1 MSAYFLTIID
11 IIIRYVRNNIQ
22 NEKYNLILWFPVF
35 QCAGILIYFSLNS
48 EPSFIFTVSTFL
60 LLVLTLILIAILCKK
75 HSMNLVLSKCSDA
88 GMKNDYSMT
97 IGVLCIAVIAVLIG
111 FTASKLRTTLVD
123 THILSKERYVK
134 DIIATVKDI
143 NDKGKYKNFC
153 FMK

>member
-1 MSAYFLTIID
+1 
-11 IIIRYVRNNIQ
+11 
-22 NEKYNLILWFPVF
+22 
-35 QCAGILIYFSLNS
+35 
-48 EPSFIFTVSTFL
+48 
-60 LLVLTLILIAILCKK
+60 
-75 HSMNLVLSKCSDA
+75 
-88 GMKNDYSMT
+88 MKNDYSMT